1 MFLFSLCCYCKLF
14 LFYETNETMTYFT
27 MSDFIWTNGL
37 EMILSLHHF
46 FFLFMDKAVEK
57 LESLS
62 IDELKKILRSQN
74 KSDKRVTDKD
84 LLIQMILCEDDDED
98 SNVINLPQSYLDLFA
113 V

>member
-1 MFLFSLCCYCKLF
+1 
-14 LFYETNETMTYFT
+14 
-27 MSDFIWTNGL
+27 
-37 EMILSLHHF
+37 
-46 FFLFMDKAVEK
+46 MDKAVEK

-74 KSDKRVTDKD
+74 KSDTRVTDKD